1 MTPPTGGGANRG
13 GPRQKSKWV
22 NIEGKLQGK
31 EGDFGFV
38 IWDFILVDG
47 YISGVGGPRV
57 EPGAKRDGGPGG
69 ARAFFNWPPNKSFDL
84 AQDRFGG

>member
-13 GPRQKSKWV
+13 DVWV
-22 NIEGKLQGK
+22 

-38 IWDFILVDG
+38 ICDFILFDG
-47 YISGVGGPRV
+47 YISGVCGPRV

-69 ARAFFNWPPNKSFDL
+69 ARAVFFGFDYGENGWVYVDVWRFRDGTPNAAL
-84 AQDRFGG
+84 